1 VRAVDVVVI
10 GAGAAGL
17 MAAATAAQRGRSV
30 LVLEHSDTIG
40 AKILISGGGRCNFTN
55 LEVKPDRFISAN
67 PHFAK
72 SALAGYTQWDF
83 IDLVRRYDIAFYE
96 KTLGQLFCEGAGA
109 AKRIVAMLVAE
120 VEGPGGVI
128 ETGVRVTSIQ
138 RAERFELATT
148 NGPIFAESVI
158 LATGGLSIPKIGATD
173 FAYRVARAFG
183 LPIVDTRPGLVPVTC
198 GGEHCAPLRE
208 LAGVSFD
215 GAAQGQGPSFAE
227 AVLFTH
233 KGLSGPAVLQASSYW
248 RPGETLRLTLAPD
261 GADWLIAAKRTR
273 PKARPATVLAERFAE
288 RLATALAG
296 GLAGPAL
303 PDRPM
308 ADLRDA
314 ELRAMGAALAS
325 WEVAPTGD
333 EGYAKAEVT
342 LGGVSTDALSQK
354 SLMAK
359 SVPGLFVIGEAV
371 DVTGWLGGYNFQ
383 WAWSSGVAAGRAA

>member
-1 VRAVDVVVI
+1 MVI

-55 LEVKPDRFISAN
+55 LEIKPDRFISAN

-83 IDLVRRYDIAFYE
+83 IDLVRRYDIVFYE

-128 ETGVRVTSIQ
+128 ETGVRVTSI
-138 RAERFELATT
+138 AKADRFELATT
-148 NGPIFAESVI
+148 NGPISAESVI

-173 FAYRVARAFG
+173 FAYRVARAFE
-183 LPIVDTRPGLVPVTC
+183 LPLVATRPGLVPVTC
-198 GGEHCAPLRE
+198 GGDGFAALRE

-354 SLMAK
+354 TLMAK

-383 WAWSSGVAAGRAA
+383 WAWSSGVAAGRTA

>member
-1 VRAVDVVVI
+1 MRAFDVVVI

-83 IDLVRRYDIAFYE
+83 INLVRRHDIAFYE

-109 AKRIVAMLVAE
+109 AKRIVAMLVSE
-120 VEGPGGVI
+120 VEGPGGRI
-128 ETGVRVTSIQ
+128 ETGVRVTSI
-138 RAERFELATT
+138 EKSDRFSLATT
-148 NGPIFAESVI
+148 TGPISAESVV

-183 LPIVDTRPGLVPVTC
+183 LPVIDPRPGLVPVIC
-198 GGEHCAPLRE
+198 GGEPFAPLRA
-208 LAGVSFD
+208 LAGVSFS
-215 GAAQGQGPSFAE
+215 GAAQGQGPAFEE

-248 RPGETLRLTLAPD
+248 TPGKALRLTLAAD
-261 GADWLIAAKRTR
+261 GADWLIAAKRAR
-273 PKARPATVLAERFAE
+273 PKAQPATVLAERFAE
-288 RLATALAG
+288 RLGLALAG

-303 PDRPM
+303 PERPM
-308 ADLRDA
+308 ADQKDTDLKA
-314 ELRAMGAALAS
+314 FGAALAA
-325 WEVAPTGD
+325 WDVRPTGD

-342 LGGVSTDALSQK
+342 LGGVSTDALHQK
-354 SLMAK
+354 TLMAK
-359 SVPGLFVIGEAV
+359 TVPGLFVIGEAV